1 MCYIAAFVCA
11 AAAVIAIT
19 IFAINTKIDVTRWGT
34 MLLVAFIAFIVL
46 LIIGMIW
53 RTRILYLIIAG
64 IACLL
69 FSAYLLYDIQLVM
82 GGRYYSI
89 SPDEYVFAALNIY
102 LDIINLFLWI
112 LTLIGLAGG
121 NNN

>member
-1 MCYIAAFVCA
+1 
-11 AAAVIAIT
+11 
-19 IFAINTKIDVTRWGT
+19 
-34 MLLVAFIAFIVL
+34 MLLVASIAFIVL
-46 LIIGMIW
+46 LFIGIFV
-53 RTRILYLIIAG
+53 RTRILYLVIAG

-112 LTLIGLAGG
+112 LTIIGLAGG